1 MKKSFSVVVMAVMVV
16 AVAVFFGA
24 SMASA
29 LTISPIPVTIE
40 QGSTGKTSFAFSDPG
55 KQYKVS
61 IIKNYDTKSAVVVKE
76 LPATSTDDLNF
87 ITFNPAGIGIDTS
100 KLGKTDYRIVLEEI
114 PSVKEFKEV
123 RFIKISSIPIVVE

>member
-1 MKKSFSVVVMAVMVV
+1 MKKSFSVTVVAMAVMVTM
-16 AVAVFFGA
+16 VFGVA

-29 LTISPIPVTIE
+29 FTFSPIPVTIE

-61 IIKNYDTKSAVVVKE
+61 IVKNYDTKSAVVVKE

-100 KLGKTDYRIVLEEI
+100 KLGKTDYRIILEEI

-123 RFIKISSIPIVVE
+123 RFIKISSVPIVVE